1 MPCWNLTSTI
11 DAGSVSLMVSY
22 SNDERI
28 RVRQVLINGEWCDA
42 EEILCAALIASAE
55 EQIGE
60 ELQQEAEYQA
70 SMQIDWASERADQIA
85 GMRV

>member
-28 RVRQVLINGEWCDA
+28 RVRQVLINGEWAPAD
-42 EEILCAALIASAE
+42 EILNPELIASAE

-85 GMRV
+85 GMRL

>member
-28 RVRQVLINGEWCDA
+28 RVRQVLINGEWCPAD
-42 EEILCAALIASAE
+42 EILCAELIADAE
-55 EQIGE
+55 KQIGE